1 MLKRHDGGARPRAG
15 GLGLLLALGLGAVV
29 VTVPAQDRAPPP
41 GAGGLTPAEQR
52 SVAESAPA
60 ASALGAALAAPVRPV
75 WSPRFQGVELTQLEL
90 ARPRQLSL
98 VAARVDLRAPGLNWL
113 ATPPAAPDVAP
124 LAPPGRHVGETVGRL
139 TSSFLREHG
148 LQLAINAAPFG
159 PVVDEEGS
167 LLDIAGLHVSQGRLV
182 SGQARRYPAL
192 ALMRDGS
199 ARILEPPF
207 DLEGVDNAVGGFDVV
222 LRQGRAQFSP
232 ASGVTSGPTAALHPR
247 TAVGITG
254 DGRHLLL
261 LVVDGRQPGFSLGVS
276 LAELAELL
284 AALGASDGLNLDGG
298 GTSTLVVQGPDG
310 RPQVLNRPIHRGQPG
325 RERVSAS
332 HLGLWALPLSAG
344 AVPAPR

>member
-1 MLKRHDGGARPRAG
+1 MLKRLVRHLLARVG
-15 GLGLLLALGLGAVV
+15 WFSLWLALGLGAAASGVH
-29 VTVPAQDRAPPP
+29 AQDRAPP
-41 GAGGLTPAEQR
+41 LIPA
-52 SVAESAPA
+52 
-60 ASALGAALAAPVRPV
+60 V
-75 WSPRFQGVELTQLEL
+75 WSPRFQGVELTQLQLTE
-90 ARPRQLSL
+90 PRQLSL
-98 VAARVDLRAPGLNWL
+98 VAARVDLRAPGLRWL
-113 ATPPAAPDVAP
+113 ATPPAEPGSAP

-167 LLDIAGLHVSQGRLV
+167 LLDVAGLQVSQGRLV
-182 SGQARRYPAL
+182 SGQAKRYPAL

-207 DLEGVDNAVGGFDVV
+207 DLDGVDNAVGGFDVV
-222 LRQGRAQFSP
+222 LRQGLALFSP
-232 ASGVTSGPTAALHPR
+232 GSGATGAHTSALHPR

-276 LAELAELL
+276 LAELAQLL
-284 AALGASDGLNLDGG
+284 AGLGATEGINLDGG
-298 GTSTLVVQGPDG
+298 GTSTLVLQGPDG
-310 RPQVLNRPIHRGQPG
+310 RPQVLNRPIHRGESG

-332 HLGLWALPLSAG
+332 HLGLWALPLPTG
-344 AVPAPR
+344 VMPAQR